1 MRQSFEQAISVEEDQ
16 TLAETIGEFVQAVAA
31 DNNERRLSQR
41 FAYNVVQSAVP
52 YDGKRLPTSD
62 MFRKVQCHDLSTGGM
77 SFVWPHAP
85 EFERVI
91 VKLAAPNRNLYV
103 VARVVSHRQVGDAKR
118 GFLVCCKFLDRVRIS
133 G

>member
-1 MRQSFEQAISVEEDQ
+1 MNETE
-16 TLAETIGEFVQAVAA
+16 TLAESIGEFVQDVAS
-31 DNNERRLSQR
+31 DCKERRVSQR
-41 FAYNVVQSAVP
+41 FAYNLVQSAVP

-91 VKLAAPNRNLYV
+91 VKLAAPNRILYV
-103 VARVVSHRQVGDAKR
+103 VASVVSYRPVENAKR
-118 GFLVCCKFLDRVRIS
+118 GFLVGCKFLDRVRIS

>member
-1 MRQSFEQAISVEEDQ
+1 MGETE
-16 TLAETIGEFVQAVAA
+16 TLAESIGEFVQADAS
-31 DNNERRLSQR
+31 DRKERRVSQR

-85 EFERVI
+85 EFERVVI
-91 VKLAAPNRNLYV
+91 KLAAPHRTLYV
-103 VARVVSHRQVGDAKR
+103 VAHVTSHRQVGDAKR
-118 GFLVCCKFLDRVRIS
+118 GEAGSVPLIVKS
-133 G
+133 

>member
-1 MRQSFEQAISVEEDQ
+1 VGETE
-16 TLAETIGEFVQAVAA
+16 TLAESIGEFVQADAS
-31 DNNERRLSQR
+31 DHKERRVSQR

-85 EFERVI
+85 EFERVVI
-91 VKLAAPNRNLYV
+91 KLAAPHRTLYV
-103 VARVVSHRQVGDAKR
+103 VARVTSHRQVGDSKR
-118 GFLVCCKFLDRVRIS
+118 GFLVGCKFLDRVRIS
-133 G
+133 C